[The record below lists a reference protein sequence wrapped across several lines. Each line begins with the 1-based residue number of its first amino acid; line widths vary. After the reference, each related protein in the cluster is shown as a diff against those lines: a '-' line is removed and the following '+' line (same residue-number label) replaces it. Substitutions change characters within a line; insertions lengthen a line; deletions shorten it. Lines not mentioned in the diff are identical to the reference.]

1 MLLSNV
7 RYLMQYIRDN
17 KNQKRG
23 CLIAVGAGQVG
34 FSLAHKKDKF
44 DRYVGFEVAMIRA
57 TGGFNKDVPSSIS
70 DQFAYMI
77 ERSHRYFKSSVT
89 KLIKEN

>member
-1 MLLSNV
+1 MVVRNP

-23 CLIAVGAGQVG
+23 CLIAVGPGQVG

-44 DRYVGFEVAMIRA
+44 DRYLGFEVAMIRA
-57 TGGFNKDVPSSIS
+57 IGGFNKDVPISLS